1 MKTENF
7 KEINLMDVILTMSVI
22 GSLGST
28 IFKLTV
34 YVNVIS
40 HLK

>member
-1 MKTENF
+1 
-7 KEINLMDVILTMSVI
+7 MDVILTMPVI
-22 GSLGST
+22 GSLGSA